1 MGDLDTLLATPGVSV
16 VGIASI
22 EGLINGHP
30 QCRSVGSPIP
40 CEVARVI
47 RFLLSDEAART
58 APPSRSA
65 TVTRAR
71 AGSHSR
77 PPIDMPEM
85 SAAQRRAFLQ
95 WGTRTA
101 MLATT
106 RPDGRPHV
114 APVWFVLDGD
124 DLVFTTG
131 ANTVKGRSLRRD
143 GRVCMA
149 VDDPTPPFAF
159 VMVEGLASISTDPD
173 ALLDYATRIGRRY
186 MGDERAEE
194 YGRRNGVPGELLVR
208 VAPTRIV
215 AQNRIAD

>member
-1 MGDLDTLLATPGVSV
+1 
-16 VGIASI
+16 
-22 EGLINGHP
+22 
-30 QCRSVGSPIP
+30 
-40 CEVARVI
+40 
-47 RFLLSDEAART
+47 
-58 APPSRSA
+58 
-65 TVTRAR
+65 
-71 AGSHSR
+71 
-77 PPIDMPEM
+77 MPEM
-85 SAAQRRAFLQ
+85 SAVQRRAFLQ
-95 WGTRTA
+95 WGTRTG

-114 APVWFVLDGD
+114 APVWFVLESD

-143 GRVCMA
+143 GRVCLA

-159 VMVEGLASISTDPD
+159 VMIEGVASISTEPD

-215 AQNRIAD
+215 ARNGVAD